1 MSRERP
7 RVFVIQSAET
17 NGSGIR
23 LPGGRVITAAYPNME
38 AAFEAVRGKSH
49 VDLAWYEDL
58 SKPDRARID
67 EAFG

>member
-1 MSRERP
+1 MTDDRP
-7 RVFVIQSAET
+7 QVFVIQKAES

-23 LPGGRVITAAYPNME
+23 LRGGRVITAAYPNME
-38 AAFEAVRGKSH
+38 AAFKAVRGKSH

-58 SKPDRARID
+58 SEPDRARID